1 MTTVYIDPIHGAA
14 LTAGLL
20 PILPGLP
27 CPTCRGT
34 GWRCRNSN
42 LMCTHRVHQGCEDC
56 TGSGVWTPPDH
67 PVTIG
72 VTSARPEVGAHDGY
86 IVCSVIPKGYVPD
99 YEADDDDFYEA
110 SGRGL
115 MTNDEW
121 AHKFD
126 DISNHNP
133 PHPIVLSS
141 VIGEA
146 TLRALKVVEDI
157 VHAPDVGPAAVDG
170 EPTVFGGLIAET
182 DWPHRL
188 LLTTNRG
195 SLDISSA
202 LPFLP
207 GLKPGDTVYLLD
219 GFTESVECPEW
230 HDSTPEDVINE
241 VERRLRDEEWS
252 SQAGDRCRT
261 ALLHIDAYREGKARS
276 QSVGRLSCPFPVDA
290 PDHPCVQP

>member
-1 MTTVYIDPIHGAA
+1 MRPFWDPVTGAA
-14 LTAGLL
+14 IAYLGL

-27 CPTCRGT
+27 CPTCGGSGGSLGPNEWQ
-34 GWRCRNSN
+34 GWRPCP
-42 LMCTHRVHQGCEDC
+42 DC
-56 TGSGVWTPPDH
+56 NGSGVWTPPDS

-141 VIGEA
+141 MIGEG
-146 TLRALKVVEDI
+146 TLRKVKVHDWDHEPEDDPGI
-157 VHAPDVGPAAVDG
+157 WLEGRPGHII
-170 EPTVFGGLIAET
+170 GLVLQDDSLAET
-182 DWPHRL
+182 
-188 LLTTNRG
+188 
-195 SLDISSA
+195 DISSA

-252 SQAGDRCRT
+252 SQASDRCRI

-290 PDHPCVQP
+290 PDHPCVLEAT

>member
-1 MTTVYIDPIHGAA
+1 MTVFIDPVIGAA
-14 LTAGLL
+14 LVAGLL

-27 CPTCRGT
+27 CPTCGGRSEFRDDMFGSSP
-34 GWRCRNSN
+34 CP
-42 LMCTHRVHQGCEDC
+42 DC
-56 TGSGVWTPPDH
+56 TDGVWTPPDH

-99 YEADDDDFYEA
+99 YEADDDDIVVA
-110 SGRGL
+110 PGRGL

-146 TLRALKVVEDI
+146 TLRTFKVI
-157 VHAPDVGPAAVDG
+157 DG
-170 EPTVFGGLIAET
+170 ERLDQDLTPELVCIDRHGLSHYG
-182 DWPHRL
+182 PL
-188 LLTTNRG
+188 LSNRR
-195 SLDISSA
+195 DISSA
-202 LPFLP
+202 LPFFP

-219 GFTESVECPEW
+219 GFTESVVCDGGRCGLSHRGCYPGDTSWCSSCDQMIPTERNGRFVTHW
-230 HDSTPEDVINE
+230 HRPM
-241 VERRLRDEEWS
+241 RRP
-252 SQAGDRCRT
+252 
-261 ALLHIDAYREGKARS
+261 
-276 QSVGRLSCPFPVDA
+276 CPFPVDA
-290 PDHPCVQP
+290 PDHPCVIVA

>member
-1 MTTVYIDPIHGAA
+1 MTFYIDPLVGAA
-14 LTAGLL
+14 LVHLGL

-27 CPTCRGT
+27 CPTCAGRSEFRDDMFGSSP
-34 GWRCRNSN
+34 CP
-42 LMCTHRVHQGCEDC
+42 DC
-56 TGSGVWTPPDH
+56 TDGVWTPPDS

-141 VIGEA
+141 VIGEG
-146 TLRALKVVEDI
+146 TLRKLKVITDDDI
-157 VHAPDVGPAAVDG
+157 RPAEGSYIIHDG
-170 EPTVFGGLIAET
+170 YGRLTL
-182 DWPHRL
+182 WPEFI
-188 LLTTNRG
+188 
-195 SLDISSA
+195 DISSA

-207 GLKPGDTVYLLD
+207 GLKPEDTVYLLD
-219 GFTESVECPEW
+219 GFTESVEPIAV
-230 HDSTPEDVINE
+230 PN
-241 VERRLRDEEWS
+241 
-252 SQAGDRCRT
+252 
-261 ALLHIDAYREGKARS
+261 
-276 QSVGRLSCPFPVDA
+276 A
-290 PDHPCVQP
+290 PDQPTIWATMSGPGSATNAPGPAHSPSQKRTTR

>member
-1 MTTVYIDPIHGAA
+1 MTAVYIDPLVGAA
-14 LTAGLL
+14 LVHLGL

-27 CPTCRGT
+27 CPTCGGKRWLRAPAPYDEVLPG
-34 GWRCRNSN
+34 RSCP
-42 LMCTHRVHQGCEDC
+42 DC
-56 TGSGVWTPPDH
+56 TDGVWTPPDH

-141 VIGEA
+141 MIGEG
-146 TLRALKVVEDI
+146 TLRKVKVHDWDHEPEDDPGI
-157 VHAPDVGPAAVDG
+157 WLEGRPGHII
-170 EPTVFGGLIAET
+170 GLVLQDDSLAET
-182 DWPHRL
+182 
-188 LLTTNRG
+188 
-195 SLDISSA
+195 DISSA

-219 GFTESVECPEW
+219 GFTASVEPIAV
-230 HDSTPEDVINE
+230 PN
-241 VERRLRDEEWS
+241 
-252 SQAGDRCRT
+252 
-261 ALLHIDAYREGKARS
+261 
-276 QSVGRLSCPFPVDA
+276 A
-290 PDHPCVQP
+290 PDQPTIWATMSGPGSATNAPGPAHSPSQKRTTR

>member
-27 CPTCRGT
+27 CPTCGGRSEFRDDMFGSSP
-34 GWRCRNSN
+34 CP
-42 LMCTHRVHQGCEDC
+42 DC
-56 TGSGVWTPPDH
+56 TDGVWTPPDH

-99 YEADDDDFYEA
+99 YEADDDDIVVA

-141 VIGEA
+141 MIGEG
-146 TLRALKVVEDI
+146 TLRPLKVVSGRCIQGTPHVDYDYGELWLCDGYSS
-157 VHAPDVGPAAVDG
+157 ADPA
-170 EPTVFGGLIAET
+170 
-182 DWPHRL
+182 
-188 LLTTNRG
+188 N
-195 SLDISSA
+195 DISSA

-207 GLKPGDTVYLLD
+207 GLKPEDTVYLLD

-252 SQAGDRCRT
+252 SQASDRCRT

>member
-1 MTTVYIDPIHGAA
+1 MTVYVDPVIGAA
-14 LTAGLL
+14 VVHLGL

-27 CPTCRGT
+27 CPTCAGRSEFRDDMFGSSP
-34 GWRCRNSN
+34 CP
-42 LMCTHRVHQGCEDC
+42 DC
-56 TGSGVWTPPDH
+56 ADGVWTPPDS
-67 PVTIG
+67 PVPIG

-141 VIGEA
+141 VIGEG
-146 TLRALKVVEDI
+146 TLRKLKVITDDDI
-157 VHAPDVGPAAVDG
+157 RPAEGSYIIHDG
-170 EPTVFGGLIAET
+170 YGRLTL
-182 DWPHRL
+182 WPEFI
-188 LLTTNRG
+188 
-195 SLDISSA
+195 DISSA

-207 GLKPGDTVYLLD
+207 GLKPEDTVYLLD
-219 GFTESVECPEW
+219 GFTESVEPIAV
-230 HDSTPEDVINE
+230 PN
-241 VERRLRDEEWS
+241 
-252 SQAGDRCRT
+252 
-261 ALLHIDAYREGKARS
+261 
-276 QSVGRLSCPFPVDA
+276 A
-290 PDHPCVQP
+290 PDQPTIWATMSGPGSATNAPGPAHSPSQKRTTR

>member
-1 MTTVYIDPIHGAA
+1 MTVYVDPVIGAA
-14 LTAGLL
+14 IAHLGLR
-20 PILPGLP
+20 ILPGLP

-42 LMCTHRVHQGCEDC
+42 LMCTHRVHQGCPDC
-56 TGSGVWTPPDH
+56 NGSGVWTPPDS
-67 PVTIG
+67 PVPIG

-99 YEADDDDFYEA
+99 YEADDDDIVVA
-110 SGRGL
+110 PGRGL

-141 VIGEA
+141 MIGEG
-146 TLRALKVVEDI
+146 TLRKVKVHDWDHEPEDDPGI
-157 VHAPDVGPAAVDG
+157 WLEGRPGHII
-170 EPTVFGGLIAET
+170 GLVLQDDSLAET
-182 DWPHRL
+182 
-188 LLTTNRG
+188 
-195 SLDISSA
+195 DISSA

-219 GFTESVECPEW
+219 GFTQSVECDGGRCGLSHRGCYPGDTSWCSSCDQMIPTERNGRFVTHW
-230 HDSTPEDVINE
+230 HRPM
-241 VERRLRDEEWS
+241 RRP
-252 SQAGDRCRT
+252 
-261 ALLHIDAYREGKARS
+261 
-276 QSVGRLSCPFPVDA
+276 CPFPVAA

>member
-1 MTTVYIDPIHGAA
+1 MTVFIDPVIGAA
-14 LTAGLL
+14 LVAGLL

-27 CPTCRGT
+27 CPTCAGRSEFRDDMFGSSP
-34 GWRCRNSN
+34 CP
-42 LMCTHRVHQGCEDC
+42 DC
-56 TGSGVWTPPDH
+56 TDGVWTPPAH

-141 VIGEA
+141 MIGEG
-146 TLRALKVVEDI
+146 TLRKVKVVEADADGHGA
-157 VHAPDVGPAAVDG
+157 VVEMRPD
-170 EPTVFGGLIAET
+170 
-182 DWPHRL
+182 
-188 LLTTNRG
+188 G
-195 SLDISSA
+195 SLWFWPEGAFGEDAATDISSA

-219 GFTESVECPEW
+219 GFTQSVECDGGRCGLSHRGCYPGDTSWCSSCDQMIPTERNGRFVTHW
-230 HDSTPEDVINE
+230 HRPM
-241 VERRLRDEEWS
+241 RR
-252 SQAGDRCRT
+252 
-261 ALLHIDAYREGKARS
+261 
-276 QSVGRLSCPFPVDA
+276 SCPFPVDA
-290 PDHPCVQP
+290 PDHPCVIVA

>member
-27 CPTCRGT
+27 CPTCAGRSEFRDDMFGSSP
-34 GWRCRNSN
+34 CP
-42 LMCTHRVHQGCEDC
+42 DC
-56 TGSGVWTPPDH
+56 TDGVWTPPDH

-141 VIGEA
+141 MIGEG
-146 TLRALKVVEDI
+146 TLRKVKVITDDDI
-157 VHAPDVGPAAVDG
+157 RPAEGSYIIHDG
-170 EPTVFGGLIAET
+170 YGRLTL
-182 DWPHRL
+182 WPEFI
-188 LLTTNRG
+188 
-195 SLDISSA
+195 DISSA

-219 GFTESVECPEW
+219 GFTESVEPIAV
-230 HDSTPEDVINE
+230 PN
-241 VERRLRDEEWS
+241 
-252 SQAGDRCRT
+252 
-261 ALLHIDAYREGKARS
+261 
-276 QSVGRLSCPFPVDA
+276 A
-290 PDHPCVQP
+290 PDQPTIWAL

>member
-1 MTTVYIDPIHGAA
+1 MTARPFWDPVTGAA

-27 CPTCRGT
+27 CPTCAGRSEFRDDMFGSSP
-34 GWRCRNSN
+34 CP
-42 LMCTHRVHQGCEDC
+42 DC
-56 TGSGVWTPPDH
+56 TDGVWTPPDS
-67 PVTIG
+67 PVPIG
-72 VTSARPEVGAHDGY
+72 VTSARPEVAAHDGY

-141 VIGEA
+141 MIGEG
-146 TLRALKVVEDI
+146 TLRKLKVITDNDI
-157 VHAPDVGPAAVDG
+157 RPAEGSYIIHDG
-170 EPTVFGGLIAET
+170 YGRLTL
-182 DWPHRL
+182 WPEFI
-188 LLTTNRG
+188 
-195 SLDISSA
+195 DISSA

-219 GFTESVECPEW
+219 GFTDSIECPEC
-230 HDSTPEDVINE
+230 HGYCCLPI
-241 VERRLRDEEWS
+241 RLGSDGLFGGGGQCPS
-252 SQAGDRCRT
+252 CLGT
-261 ALLHIDAYREGKARS
+261 
-276 QSVGRLSCPFPVDA
+276 GRLPCPFPVDA
-290 PDHPCVQP
+290 PDHPCVIVA

>member
-1 MTTVYIDPIHGAA
+1 VTARPFWDPVTGAA

-27 CPTCRGT
+27 CPTCGGKRWLRAPVPHDEVLPG
-34 GWRCRNSN
+34 RSCP
-42 LMCTHRVHQGCEDC
+42 DC
-56 TGSGVWTPPDH
+56 SDGVWTPPDH

-72 VTSARPEVGAHDGY
+72 VTSARPEVAAHDGY

-141 VIGEA
+141 MIGEG
-146 TLRALKVVEDI
+146 TLRKVKVHDWDHEPEDDPGI
-157 VHAPDVGPAAVDG
+157 WLEGRPGHII
-170 EPTVFGGLIAET
+170 GLVLQDDSLAET
-182 DWPHRL
+182 
-188 LLTTNRG
+188 
-195 SLDISSA
+195 DISSA

-252 SQAGDRCRT
+252 SQASDRCRT

>member
-1 MTTVYIDPIHGAA
+1 MTDAVFIDPLVGAA
-14 LTAGLL
+14 VVHLGL

-27 CPTCRGT
+27 CPTCGGRSEFRDDMFGSSP
-34 GWRCRNSN
+34 CP
-42 LMCTHRVHQGCEDC
+42 DC
-56 TGSGVWTPPDH
+56 TDGVWTPPDH

-99 YEADDDDFYEA
+99 YEADDDDIVVA
-110 SGRGL
+110 PGRGL

-141 VIGEA
+141 MIGEG
-146 TLRALKVVEDI
+146 TLRTFKVI
-157 VHAPDVGPAAVDG
+157 DG
-170 EPTVFGGLIAET
+170 ERLDQDLTPELVCIDRHGLSHYG
-182 DWPHRL
+182 PL
-188 LLTTNRG
+188 LSNRR
-195 SLDISSA
+195 DISSA
-202 LPFLP
+202 LPFFP

-219 GFTESVECPEW
+219 GFTESVECPEC
-230 HDSTPEDVINE
+230 HGYCCLPI
-241 VERRLRDEEWS
+241 RLGSDGLFGGGGQCPS
-252 SQAGDRCRT
+252 CLGT
-261 ALLHIDAYREGKARS
+261 
-276 QSVGRLSCPFPVDA
+276 GRLSCPFPVDA

>member
-1 MTTVYIDPIHGAA
+1 MMTTVYIDPIHGAA

-72 VTSARPEVGAHDGY
+72 VTSATADAMLDQDERMHEAGYDIGIIGDQRSGWELATRPPGE
-86 IVCSVIPKGYVPD
+86 
-99 YEADDDDFYEA
+99 EWT
-110 SGRGL
+110 SGN
-115 MTNDEW
+115 TI
-121 AHKFD
+121 K
-126 DISNHNP
+126 
-133 PHPIVLSS
+133 HPIVLSS
-141 VIGEA
+141 VIGEG
-146 TLRALKVVEDI
+146 TLRKLKVEATDWENVRSW
-157 VHAPDVGPAAVDG
+157 PAAHRQGD
-170 EPTVFGGLIAET
+170 TLT
-182 DWPHRL
+182 YWPSADTRSC
-188 LLTTNRG
+188 RA
-195 SLDISSA
+195 DISSA

-207 GLKPGDTVYLLD
+207 GLKPEDTVYLLD

-252 SQAGDRCRT
+252 SQASDRCRT

-290 PDHPCVQP
+290 PDHPCVSEPQDQR

>member
-1 MTTVYIDPIHGAA
+1 MTVFIDPVIGAA
-14 LTAGLL
+14 LVAGLL

-27 CPTCRGT
+27 CPTCGGRSEFRDDMFGSSP
-34 GWRCRNSN
+34 CP
-42 LMCTHRVHQGCEDC
+42 DC
-56 TGSGVWTPPDH
+56 TDGVWTPPDS

-141 VIGEA
+141 MIGEG
-146 TLRALKVVEDI
+146 TLRKVKVHDWDHEPEDDPGI
-157 VHAPDVGPAAVDG
+157 WLEGRPGHII
-170 EPTVFGGLIAET
+170 GLVLQDDSLAET
-182 DWPHRL
+182 
-188 LLTTNRG
+188 
-195 SLDISSA
+195 DISSA

-207 GLKPGDTVYLLD
+207 GLFKLPGYR
-219 GFTESVECPEW
+219 EA
-230 HDSTPEDVINE
+230 
-241 VERRLRDEEWS
+241 ERQAIERAAMWLARLNLTHLADDA
-252 SQAGDRCRT
+252 AGDLPYGIQRRIEIAR
-261 ALLHIDAYREGKARS
+261 ALCVDPVLLCLDEPAAGLNPRESAELNELLLYLCGELGIAILLIEHDM
-276 QSVGRLSCPFPVDA
+276 SVVMN
-290 PDHPCVQP
+290 

>member
-72 VTSARPEVGAHDGY
+72 VTSATADAMLDQDERMHEAGYDIGIIGDQRSGWELATRPPGE
-86 IVCSVIPKGYVPD
+86 
-99 YEADDDDFYEA
+99 EWT
-110 SGRGL
+110 SGN
-115 MTNDEW
+115 TI
-121 AHKFD
+121 K
-126 DISNHNP
+126 
-133 PHPIVLSS
+133 HPIVLSS
-141 VIGEA
+141 VIGEG
-146 TLRALKVVEDI
+146 TLRKLKVITDDDI
-157 VHAPDVGPAAVDG
+157 RPAEGSYIIHDG
-170 EPTVFGGLIAET
+170 YGRLTL
-182 DWPHRL
+182 WPEFI
-188 LLTTNRG
+188 
-195 SLDISSA
+195 DISSA

-207 GLKPGDTVYLLD
+207 GLKPEDTVYLLD

-290 PDHPCVQP
+290 PDQPTIGSATSRVESPPPMSHPRKL

>member
-1 MTTVYIDPIHGAA
+1 MTVYIDPIHGAA

-20 PILPGLP
+20 PILPALP
-27 CPTCRGT
+27 CPTCAGRSEFRDDMFGSSP
-34 GWRCRNSN
+34 CP
-42 LMCTHRVHQGCEDC
+42 DC
-56 TGSGVWTPPDH
+56 TDGVWTPPDH

-207 GLKPGDTVYLLD
+207 GLKPEDTVYLLD
-219 GFTESVECPEW
+219 GFTDSIECPEC
-230 HDSTPEDVINE
+230 HGYCCLPI
-241 VERRLRDEEWS
+241 RLGSDGLFGGGGQCPS
-252 SQAGDRCRT
+252 CLGT
-261 ALLHIDAYREGKARS
+261 
-276 QSVGRLSCPFPVDA
+276 GRLPCPFPVDA
-290 PDHPCVQP
+290 PDHPCVLEAT

>member
-1 MTTVYIDPIHGAA
+1 VRPFWDPVTGAA
-14 LTAGLL
+14 IAYLGL

-27 CPTCRGT
+27 CPTCGGRSEFRDDMFGSSP
-34 GWRCRNSN
+34 CP
-42 LMCTHRVHQGCEDC
+42 DC
-56 TGSGVWTPPDH
+56 TDGVWTPPDH

-72 VTSARPEVGAHDGY
+72 VTSATADAMLDQDERMHEAGYDIGIISDQRSGWELATRPPGE
-86 IVCSVIPKGYVPD
+86 
-99 YEADDDDFYEA
+99 EWT
-110 SGRGL
+110 SGN
-115 MTNDEW
+115 TI
-121 AHKFD
+121 K
-126 DISNHNP
+126 
-133 PHPIVLSS
+133 HPIVLSS

-146 TLRALKVVEDI
+146 TLRKFKVEATERENRLDAGQPHI
-157 VHAPDVGPAAVDG
+157 VIGDTLTYWPSAVT
-170 EPTVFGGLIAET
+170 PFVQ
-182 DWPHRL
+182 
-188 LLTTNRG
+188 
-195 SLDISSA
+195 SVDISSA

-207 GLKPGDTVYLLD
+207 GLKPEDTVYLLD

-290 PDHPCVQP
+290 PDHPCVLEAT

>member
-1 MTTVYIDPIHGAA
+1 MTVFIDPVIGAA
-14 LTAGLL
+14 LVAGLL
-20 PILPGLP
+20 PILPALP
-27 CPTCRGT
+27 CPTCG
-34 GWRCRNSN
+34 GDGKVYLN
-42 LMCTHRVHQGCEDC
+42 LLALQGFPRPCPDC
-56 TGSGVWTPPDH
+56 ADGVWTPPDH

-72 VTSARPEVGAHDGY
+72 VTSARPEVAAHDGY

-141 VIGEA
+141 MIGEG
-146 TLRALKVVEDI
+146 TLRKLKVVEADADGHGA
-157 VHAPDVGPAAVDG
+157 VVEMRPD
-170 EPTVFGGLIAET
+170 
-182 DWPHRL
+182 
-188 LLTTNRG
+188 G
-195 SLDISSA
+195 SLWFWPEGAFGEDAATDISSA

-252 SQAGDRCRT
+252 SQASDRCRT

-290 PDHPCVQP
+290 PDHPCVIVA

>member
-1 MTTVYIDPIHGAA
+1 MTVFIDPVIGAA
-14 LTAGLL
+14 LVAGLL

-27 CPTCRGT
+27 CPTCGGRSEFRDDMFGSSP
-34 GWRCRNSN
+34 CP
-42 LMCTHRVHQGCEDC
+42 DC
-56 TGSGVWTPPDH
+56 TDGVWTPPDH

-141 VIGEA
+141 MIGEG
-146 TLRALKVVEDI
+146 TLRKVKVHDWDHEPEDDPGI
-157 VHAPDVGPAAVDG
+157 WLEGRPGHII
-170 EPTVFGGLIAET
+170 GLVLQDDSLAET
-182 DWPHRL
+182 
-188 LLTTNRG
+188 
-195 SLDISSA
+195 DISSA

-207 GLKPGDTVYLLD
+207 GLKPEDTVYLLD

-252 SQAGDRCRT
+252 SQASDRCRT

-276 QSVGRLSCPFPVDA
+276 QSVGRLSCPFPVDV

>member
-27 CPTCRGT
+27 CPTCAGRSEFRDDMFGSSP
-34 GWRCRNSN
+34 CP
-42 LMCTHRVHQGCEDC
+42 DC
-56 TGSGVWTPPDH
+56 TDGVWTPPDS
-67 PVTIG
+67 PVPIG
-72 VTSARPEVGAHDGY
+72 VTSARPEVAAHDGY

-99 YEADDDDFYEA
+99 YEADDDDGYGA
-110 SGRGL
+110 PGRGL

-141 VIGEA
+141 MIGEG
-146 TLRALKVVEDI
+146 TLRKVKVHDWDHEPEDDPGI
-157 VHAPDVGPAAVDG
+157 WLEGRPGHII
-170 EPTVFGGLIAET
+170 GLVLQDDSLAET
-182 DWPHRL
+182 
-188 LLTTNRG
+188 
-195 SLDISSA
+195 DISSA

-207 GLKPGDTVYLLD
+207 GLKPDDTVYLLD
-219 GFTESVECPEW
+219 GFTDSIECPEW

-252 SQAGDRCRT
+252 SQASDRCRT

-276 QSVGRLSCPFPVDA
+276 QSVGRLSCPFPVAA

>member
-1 MTTVYIDPIHGAA
+1 MTVYVDPVIGAA
-14 LTAGLL
+14 VVHLGL

-27 CPTCRGT
+27 CPTCGGKRWLRAPVPHDEVLPG
-34 GWRCRNSN
+34 RSCP
-42 LMCTHRVHQGCEDC
+42 DC
-56 TGSGVWTPPDH
+56 SDGVWTPPDH

-72 VTSARPEVGAHDGY
+72 VTSATADAMLDQDERMHEAGYDIGIIGDQRSGWELATRPPGE
-86 IVCSVIPKGYVPD
+86 
-99 YEADDDDFYEA
+99 EWT
-110 SGRGL
+110 SGN
-115 MTNDEW
+115 TI
-121 AHKFD
+121 K
-126 DISNHNP
+126 
-133 PHPIVLSS
+133 HPIVLSS
-141 VIGEA
+141 MIGEG
-146 TLRALKVVEDI
+146 TLRKVKVHDWDHEPEDDPGI
-157 VHAPDVGPAAVDG
+157 WLEGRPGHII
-170 EPTVFGGLIAET
+170 GLVLQDDSLAET
-182 DWPHRL
+182 
-188 LLTTNRG
+188 
-195 SLDISSA
+195 DISSA

-252 SQAGDRCRT
+252 SQASDRCRT